1 MMIKVRI
8 LTPEWNRMLEVNAI
22 FLPGVLGEF
31 EILPDHAPIIST
43 LEKGNLRWR
52 IGDREE
58 TLFAEGGVARLDHNV
73 LDICL
78 EKADRI

>member
-1 MMIKVRI
+1 MIEVRI
-8 LTPEWNRMLEVNAI
+8 LTPEWNRMLEVDAI

-31 EILPDHAPIIST
+31 EILPNHTPIIST
-43 LEKGNLRWR
+43 LAKGRLRWR
-52 IGDREE
+52 IGDKEE
-58 TLFAEGGVARLDHNV
+58 TLSAEGGVARLDHNV